1 MDSIKSE
8 VVRREENMNNT
19 IQFQVKKKLNFYV
32 IMLCGIYTLLTLI
45 SSSMQL
51 IQGIESDTN
60 IHILMRFVVCFI
72 GISFW
77 VTFSLIKFKKQWL
90 TVLVQ
95 YMISMSLIFAIVFVS
110 GYFVELAD
118 SAYLN
123 IFMNYTIPF
132 AIISTIV
139 SIHKQKKNKKE
150 IN

>member
-8 VVRREENMNNT
+8 VVRRKENMNNT

-90 TVLVQ
+90 TILVQ
-95 YMISMSLIFAIVFVS
+95 YMISMSLIFAIVFVL
-110 GYFVELAD
+110 GYFFELAD

-139 SIHKQKKNKKE
+139 SIHKHKKNKKD
-150 IN
+150 ID

>member
-1 MDSIKSE
+1 MD
-8 VVRREENMNNT
+8 NT
-19 IQFQVKKKLNFYV
+19 IQFHMKKKLIFYA

-45 SSSMQL
+45 SSSIQL
-51 IQGIESDTN
+51 IQGIENDTN

-77 VTFSLIKFKKQWL
+77 VTFSLVKFRKQWL

-95 YMISMSLIFAIVFVS
+95 YMISMSLIFAIVFVL
-110 GYFVELAD
+110 GNFVELAD
-118 SAYLN
+118 SAYLD

-139 SIHKQKKNKKE
+139 SIHKQKKNKKDIE
-150 IN
+150 

>member
-77 VTFSLIKFKKQWL
+77 VTFSLMKFKKQWL
-90 TVLVQ
+90 TILVQ
-95 YMISMSLIFAIVFVS
+95 YMISMSLIFAIVFIS
-110 GYFVELAD
+110 GCFVELAD
-118 SAYLN
+118 SAYLD

-139 SIHKQKKNKKE
+139 SIYKQKKNKKD
-150 IN
+150 ID

>member
-1 MDSIKSE
+1 
-8 VVRREENMNNT
+8 MNNT
-19 IQFQVKKKLNFYV
+19 IEFQMKKKLIFYA
-32 IMLCGIYTLLTLI
+32 IMLCSIYTLLTLI

-77 VTFSLIKFKKQWL
+77 VTFSLIKFKKQWT

-95 YMISMSLIFAIVFVS
+95 YMISMSLIFAIVLIL
-110 GYFVELAD
+110 GHFVELSD
-118 SAYLN
+118 SAYLD

-139 SIHKQKKNKKE
+139 SIHRQKKKKNKKE
-150 IN
+150 ID

>member
-1 MDSIKSE
+1 MD
-8 VVRREENMNNT
+8 NT
-19 IQFQVKKKLNFYV
+19 IQFQVKKKLVFYAV
-32 IMLCGIYTLLTLI
+32 MLCGLYTLLTLI

-95 YMISMSLIFAIVFVS
+95 YMISMSLIFAIVFVL
-110 GYFVELAD
+110 GYFFELAD

-139 SIHKQKKNKKE
+139 SIYKHKKNKKD
-150 IN
+150 ID

>member
-1 MDSIKSE
+1 
-8 VVRREENMNNT
+8 
-19 IQFQVKKKLNFYV
+19 
-32 IMLCGIYTLLTLI
+32 MLCGIYTLLTLI

-90 TVLVQ
+90 TILVQ
-95 YMISMSLIFAIVFVS
+95 YMISMSLIFAIVFIS
-110 GYFVELAD
+110 GCFVELAD
-118 SAYLN
+118 SAYLD

-139 SIHKQKKNKKE
+139 SIHKQKKNKKD
-150 IN
+150 ID